1 MSAIDLNAHG
11 SRLTATSALNG
22 LDRLEWLVKFG
33 AEIERLLSSGT
44 GVFIR
49 RADVLAGKIVAYYN
63 PQLKYKMKNGQLVM
77 RVRGTIGGD
86 QLPYSGPTA
95 AQTAALEV
103 MRLLLNAL
111 VSEGVNLMT
120 LDIKDFY
127 LGTPLDEPEFMRIPL
142 KFIPLEMQLKYN
154 LKAIQSH
161 DSVVMRIDKSIY
173 GLKQAGAKSQTLK
186 PDLTAQTPLT
196 AAQILFAQEVVGVFL
211 YYSRAVDPLMIRSF
225 MNHFIASMSG
235 VDQDSPKDLWSDYD
249 DQIEET

>member
-1 MSAIDLNAHG
+1 M
-11 SRLTATSALNG
+11 
-22 LDRLEWLVKFG
+22 
-33 AEIERLLSSGT
+33 
-44 GVFIR
+44 FIR
-49 RADVLAGKIVAYYN
+49 RADVPAGKIVAYYN

-111 VSEGVNLMT
+111 VSEGANLMT

-142 KFIPLEMQLKYN
+142 KFIPLYVQLKYN

-161 DSVVMRIDKSIY
+161 DAVIMRIDKSIY
-173 GLKQAGAKSQTLK
+173 GLKQAGILSQTRLVEQLAK
-186 PDLTAQTPLT
+186 HGYLQCHFTPCLFMLPTAR
-196 AAQILFAQEVVGVFL
+196 
-211 YYSRAVDPLMIRSF
+211 YSLLWLMTS
-225 MNHFIASMSG
+225 
-235 VDQDSPKDLWSDYD
+235 
-249 DQIEET
+249 